1 MKFPSF
7 LMAEETYEIELED
20 VGEELEQM
28 KVSNIVKEELVKRKI
43 ISEGQRVVVP
53 EGAYEEE
60 ADKYGYIY
68 FHYPFEVFEEKGQ
81 EILFTGT
88 AYGKALPTREIAWMT
103 IAIPREK
110 AKLDKVS

>member
-1 MKFPSF
+1 ME
-7 LMAEETYEIELED
+7 EETYEIELED

-43 ISEGQRVVVP
+43 ISEEQDVVVP
-53 EGAYEEE
+53 AGAYEEDIGE
-60 ADKYGYIY
+60 YGYIY
-68 FHYPFEVFEEKGQ
+68 FYYPFEVLGGNSFIGA
-81 EILFTGT
+81 

-110 AKLDKVS
+110 AKLDRVS